1 MTKPRSKVA
10 FVLIDGVGD
19 VNIPSLGF
27 KTPLQAARTEI
38 LDAVAGR
45 FPSVCS
51 SLASASPIIPNLL
64 FCLYH
69 FTPV

>member
-1 MTKPRSKVA
+1 MKRPKSKVA

-38 LDAVAGR
+38 LDAIAGR
-45 FPSVCS
+45 LWVAAWAALKCFS
-51 SLASASPIIPNLL
+51 
-64 FCLYH
+64 
-69 FTPV
+69 